1 MFTTLSGL
9 SRTVLVVAV
18 CTASTAAFA
27 RHARQS
33 QVPPESISS
42 LLLSDDERIEFC
54 TEMHRAST
62 PEERQVVV
70 ERMRN
75 TLIPRAKKQDLSLPR
90 WLQEGRPTNGF
101 GGPNGTIPGLD
112 CESGVSRLHAQAIAP
127 VRQAPDHKTPHSETP
142 PSKTPPSEAPPAK
155 TPAQEMPGS
164 DIPVGHDRGIAYV
177 TGGVGED
184 EATALRRLAPGYSM
198 RGTFTAASGEYL
210 SGVAVQIF
218 GSDGKVV
225 FAGTSAGPYLF
236 ARLPPGHYRVVATF
250 DGVER
255 TRALYV
261 PTRGSVRFTL
271 TWKTSRAASS
281 G

>member
-1 MFTTLSGL
+1 MFTTFSAV

-18 CTASTAAFA
+18 CIASAAAFGT
-27 RHARQS
+27 HAKRPQM
-33 QVPPESISS
+33 PPETISS

-62 PEERQVVV
+62 LEERRVVV

-75 TLIPRAKKQDLSLPR
+75 TLVPRAKAQGFSLPR
-90 WLQEGRPTNGF
+90 WLLEGHPMNGSV
-101 GGPNGTIPGLD
+101 GSDGSIPGLG
-112 CESGVSRLHAQAIAP
+112 CESGVARIHAQAAAP
-127 VRQAPDHKTPHSETP
+127 ARQAPDHKTPPREEPTS
-142 PSKTPPSEAPPAK
+142 K
-155 TPAQEMPGS
+155 TPAQETPGS

-177 TGGVGED
+177 TGGVGQD

-198 RGTFTAASGEYL
+198 RGTFTTASGEYL

-225 FAGTSAGPYLF
+225 FAGTSDGPYLF
-236 ARLPPGHYRVVATF
+236 ARLPSGHYRVIATF
-250 DGVER
+250 DSVER
-255 TRALYV
+255 TRTLYV

-271 TWKTSRAASS
+271 TWPTSRAASS
-281 G
+281 P

>member
-1 MFTTLSGL
+1 MFTTFSGL
-9 SRTVLVVAV
+9 SRTVLVVVV
-18 CTASTAAFA
+18 CSASTAVFA

-33 QVPPESISS
+33 EVPPESISS

-54 TEMHRAST
+54 AEMHRAST
-62 PEERQVVV
+62 LEERRVVV
-70 ERMRN
+70 ERIRN
-75 TLIPRAKKQDLSLPR
+75 TLIPRAKAQDLSLPR
-90 WLQEGRPTNGF
+90 WLLEGRPLNGF
-101 GGPNGTIPGLD
+101 GGPNGTLPGLD
-112 CESGVSRLHAQAIAP
+112 CESGISRLHAQAVAP
-127 VRQAPDHKTPHSETP
+127 ARQAPDHKTSPTV
-142 PSKTPPSEAPPAK
+142 APPNK

-164 DIPVGHDRGIAYV
+164 DIPVGNDRGIPYV

-184 EATALRRLAPGYSM
+184 EASALRRLAPGYSM
-198 RGTFTAASGEYL
+198 RATFTAASGEYL

-255 TRALYV
+255 ARALYV
-261 PTRGSVRFTL
+261 PTRGNVRFRL
-271 TWKTSRAASS
+271 TWPTSRAASS
-281 G
+281 N

>member
-1 MFTTLSGL
+1 MFTTFSRL

-27 RHARQS
+27 RHARQPE
-33 QVPPESISS
+33 VPPESISS
-42 LLLSDDERIEFC
+42 LLLSDDERIEYC
-54 TEMHRAST
+54 AEMHRAST
-62 PEERQVVV
+62 LDERRMVV
-70 ERMRN
+70 ERMRS
-75 TLIPRAKKQDLSLPR
+75 TLIPRAKAQDLSLPR
-90 WLQEGRPTNGF
+90 WLLEGRPMNGF
-101 GGPNGTIPGLD
+101 GGPNGVIPGLD
-112 CESGVSRLHAQAIAP
+112 CESGISRPHAHAVAP
-127 VRQAPDHKTPHSETP
+127 ARQAPDHKTPPTEAP
-142 PSKTPPSEAPPAK
+142 PSKTPVQEIPA
-155 TPAQEMPGS
+155 S

-184 EATALRRLAPGYSM
+184 EATTLRRLAPGYSM
-198 RGTFTAASGEYL
+198 RATFTTASGEYL

-218 GSDGKVV
+218 GSNGKVV

-271 TWKTSRAASS
+271 TWSTSRAASS
-281 G
+281 S

>member
-1 MFTTLSGL
+1 MFTTFSRL
-9 SRTVLVVAV
+9 SRTVLVVAL

-27 RHARQS
+27 RHARQP

-62 PEERQVVV
+62 LEERRVVV

-75 TLIPRAKKQDLSLPR
+75 TLIPRAKAQDLSLPR
-90 WLQEGRPTNGF
+90 WLLEGRPMNGF
-101 GGPNGTIPGLD
+101 GGPNGSIPGLD
-112 CESGVSRLHAQAIAP
+112 CESGISRLHAQAVAP
-127 VRQAPDHKTPHSETP
+127 ARQAPAHKTPPTETP
-142 PSKTPPSEAPPAK
+142 PGKTPV
-155 TPAQEMPGS
+155 QEMPAS

-198 RGTFTAASGEYL
+198 RATFTAASGEYL

-218 GSDGKVV
+218 GSNGKVV

-255 TRALYV
+255 TRVLYI

-271 TWKTSRAASS
+271 TWSTSRAASS
-281 G
+281 S

>member
-1 MFTTLSGL
+1 MLTTFSGL
-9 SRTVLVVAV
+9 SRIVLVVAV
-18 CTASTAAFA
+18 CIASAAAFA
-27 RHARQS
+27 THATRRQM
-33 QVPPESISS
+33 PPETISS

-62 PEERQVVV
+62 LEERRVVV

-75 TLIPRAKKQDLSLPR
+75 TLVPRAKAQGFSLPR
-90 WLQEGRPTNGF
+90 WLLEGRPMNGF
-101 GGPNGTIPGLD
+101 GGPEGSIPGLG
-112 CESGVSRLHAQAIAP
+112 CESGVARLRAQAAAP
-127 VRQAPDHKTPHSETP
+127 TQQEPDHKKTPPLEEP
-142 PSKTPPSEAPPAK
+142 PSKTPAPD
-155 TPAQEMPGS
+155 MPGS
-164 DIPVGHDRGIAYV
+164 DIPVRHDRGIAYV

-198 RGTFTAASGEYL
+198 RATFLTASGEYL

-236 ARLPPGHYRVVATF
+236 AQLPSGHYRVVATF
-250 DGVER
+250 DSVER

-271 TWKTSRAASS
+271 TWPTARAASS
-281 G
+281 S

>member
-1 MFTTLSGL
+1 MFTIFSGL

-18 CTASTAAFA
+18 CAASTAAIG
-27 RHARQS
+27 RHAAQS
-33 QVPPESISS
+33 QAPPESISS

-62 PEERQVVV
+62 LEERRVVV
-70 ERMRN
+70 ERMRG
-75 TLIPRAKKQDLSLPR
+75 TLTPRAKAQDLSLPR
-90 WLQEGRPTNGF
+90 WLLEGRPMNGF

-112 CESGVSRLHAQAIAP
+112 CESGISRFHAQAVAP
-127 VRQAPDHKTPHSETP
+127 ARQAPDHKTP
-142 PSKTPPSEAPPAK
+142 PSEAPSSK

-198 RGTFTAASGEYL
+198 RATFTAASGEYL

-225 FAGTSAGPYLF
+225 FTGTSAGPYLF

-255 TRALYV
+255 TRSLYV
-261 PTRGSVRFTL
+261 PTRGSVRFKL
-271 TWKTSRAASS
+271 TWATSRAASAS
-281 G
+281 